1 MTIQEEI
8 QLLKIEL
15 MMQRIRTLQTD
26 LDENPR
32 YSQDFVES
40 ITADIQYYQNQ
51 IEFIVN
57 QS

>member
-1 MTIQEEI
+1 MTNEEEI
-8 QLLKIEL
+8 QLL
-15 MMQRIRTLQTD
+15 MQRIRTLQTD
-26 LDENPR
+26 LNENPQ

>member
-1 MTIQEEI
+1 MINEEKI
-8 QLLKIEL
+8 QLL
-15 MMQRIRTLQTD
+15 MQRIRTLQTD
-26 LDENPR
+26 LNENPQ

>member
-1 MTIQEEI
+1 MTNEEKI
-8 QLLKIEL
+8 QLL
-15 MMQRIRTLQTD
+15 MQRIRTLQTD
-26 LDENPR
+26 LNDNPQ

>member
-1 MTIQEEI
+1 MTNEEKI
-8 QLLKIEL
+8 QLL
-15 MMQRIRTLQTD
+15 MQRIRTLQND
-26 LDENPR
+26 LNENPQ

>member
-1 MTIQEEI
+1 MTNEEEI

-15 MMQRIRTLQTD
+15 LMQRIRTLQTD
-26 LDENPR
+26 LNDNPQ

>member
-1 MTIQEEI
+1 MTNEDEI

-26 LDENPR
+26 LNENPQ

>member
-1 MTIQEEI
+1 MTNEEEI

-26 LDENPR
+26 LNDNPQ

-40 ITADIQYYQNQ
+40 ITADIQYYENQ

>member
-1 MTIQEEI
+1 MTEEEKI
-8 QLLKIEL
+8 QL
-15 MMQRIRTLQTD
+15 MMKRIQTLQSD
-26 LDENPR
+26 LNDNPQ

>member
-1 MTIQEEI
+1 MTSEEKI
-8 QLLKIEL
+8 QLL
-15 MMQRIRTLQTD
+15 MRRIRILQTD
-26 LDENPR
+26 LDENPL